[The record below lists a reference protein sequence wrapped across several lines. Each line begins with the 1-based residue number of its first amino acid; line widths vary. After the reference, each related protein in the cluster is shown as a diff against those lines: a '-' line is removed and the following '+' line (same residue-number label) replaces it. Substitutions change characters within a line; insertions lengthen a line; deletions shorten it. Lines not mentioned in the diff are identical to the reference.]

1 MATIL
6 WARHGEN
13 VANLT
18 RTFSYRVFDGDL
30 TDLGRTQA
38 AQLAERLAAGEP
50 INQIVWSPLRRARQ
64 TAEIVA
70 QRLRLPIRAE
80 LDDLR
85 ELNVGALDGRRDE
98 QAWGIYDRVLAA
110 WKEGQAAVRFPG
122 GEDCQEL
129 RARIRRALTAV
140 TSATGA
146 ADGGLALVVAHGG
159 ALRAALPGLTGVP
172 EPGTDIPT
180 GGFAVLRVSPD
191 ADGLQAGAAGQ
202 RAEVAGPEVEVVSWP
217 MPATGQ

>member
-30 TDLGRTQA
+30 TDLGRLQA

-50 INQIVWSPLRRARQ
+50 ISQIVCSPLRRARQ

-70 QRLRLPIRAE
+70 RRLRLPIRAE

-85 ELNVGALDGRRDE
+85 ELNVGALDGRSDE
-98 QAWGIYDRVLAA
+98 QAWGIYDSVLAA
-110 WKEGQAAVRFPG
+110 WKDGQTAVRFPG

-129 RARIRRALTAV
+129 RVRIRRALAAV
-140 TSATGA
+140 TSASGA
-146 ADGGLALVVAHGG
+146 ADGGLSLVVAHGG
-159 ALRAALPGLTGVP
+159 ALRAALSALTGVP

-180 GGFAVLRVSPD
+180 GGFAVLRVRTD
-191 ADGLQAGAAGQ
+191 ADGLPPGAGGQDAG
-202 RAEVAGPEVEVVSWP
+202 VARQEVEVVSWP
-217 MPATGQ
+217 APATGQ